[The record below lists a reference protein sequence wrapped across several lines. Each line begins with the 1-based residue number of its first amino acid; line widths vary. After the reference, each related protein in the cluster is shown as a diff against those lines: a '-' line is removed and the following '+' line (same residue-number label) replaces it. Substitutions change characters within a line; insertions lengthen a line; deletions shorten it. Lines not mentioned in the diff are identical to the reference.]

1 MKDKIGIVEKENVEN
16 EGQIFVDKFGD
27 GEARGLLTR
36 SNSFEATKDRTKQ
49 EAGLKHARKLAK
61 QRSKK
66 LLPSDEIFGVPTP
79 LKNGSTP
86 TYKEVG
92 SAYILR
98 QHELQIQSGK
108 NINPPHRQVVL
119 SLAAEITAS

>member
-1 MKDKIGIVEKENVEN
+1 MKDKIGLTEKETVEN
-16 EGQIFVDKFGD
+16 EGQIFVDSFGD
-27 GEARGLLTR
+27 FEARGLLTR
-36 SNSFEATKDRTKQ
+36 SNSFEATKNKTKQ
-49 EAGLKHARKLAK
+49 DAGLQHARKLAK

-92 SAYILR
+92 SAYIL
-98 QHELQIQSGK
+98 
-108 NINPPHRQVVL
+108 
-119 SLAAEITAS
+119 